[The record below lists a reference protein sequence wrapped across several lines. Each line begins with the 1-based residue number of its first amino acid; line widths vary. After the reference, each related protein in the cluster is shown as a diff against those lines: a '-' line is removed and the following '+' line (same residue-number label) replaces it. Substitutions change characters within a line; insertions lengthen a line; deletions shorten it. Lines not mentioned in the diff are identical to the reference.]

1 MWDEAGRLAD
11 WLGEAPI
18 EAQLLKLSEEVGEV
32 AEAYLGMTG
41 LNPRKGVSHTRPDI
55 VGEVAD
61 VIISA
66 AVAIVRLAGD
76 PRAARDAFAA
86 HLAAVLA
93 RAGLEAVPVQ
103 TLPAQ
108 TAPDPAPPTGKLIRD
123 NVPEFIR
130 EDGLEPVIRVAG
142 PAEYASRLRD
152 KLGEEVA
159 EFLGSDDDPL
169 ELADILEV
177 IYALGASMGR
187 SRDELEALRAA
198 KAESNGDFSQR
209 LVWHGNEADGR

>member
-1 MWDEAGRLAD
+1 MWDEAGRLTE
-11 WLGEAPI
+11 WLGEVPI

-41 LNPRKGVSHTRPDI
+41 LNPRKGFSHTREDL

-66 AVAIVRLAGD
+66 AVAIVRLSGD
-76 PRAARDAFAA
+76 PRAARDAFEA
-86 HLAAVLA
+86 HLAAVVSPAGLAAPPVQAAPPA
-93 RAGLEAVPVQ
+93 RAAE
-103 TLPAQ
+103 
-108 TAPDPAPPTGKLIRD
+108 KLVRD
-123 NVPEFIR
+123 RIPEFIR
-130 EDGLEPVIRVAG
+130 EDGLEPVISVAG

-159 EFLGSDDDPL
+159 EFLASDDDPL

-177 IYALGASMGR
+177 VYALAASTGTDR
-187 SRDELEALRAA
+187 AGLEALRAT
-198 KAESNGDFSQR
+198 KAEHNGSFGQR